1 MSVTNKQIDTN
12 NLRELPPILREM
24 RFTSMARKLE
34 EALEDPSSNL
44 YAVSGELI
52 DLVLSEYNSRC
63 TNKINKYIKKATLKI
78 PGADLEDMYEEG
90 KYNRQMNMNL
100 LNELKT
106 CNWISRKN
114 NLIITGPSGTGKT
127 WIACALAICA
137 CEKFMNVRFYST
149 SKLILE
155 MKTLEPNTYLERLQE
170 IQKLDLLILDDIGYM
185 SYDLES
191 CRIFFEILD
200 TRYMVGS
207 TMLVS
212 NFTTSEWYDLF
223 ADHSYGEATLSRI
236 VEKAFRLTIT
246 GEDLRPKQEM
256 SND

>member
-12 NLRELPPILREM
+12 NIREVPPLLREM
-24 RFTSMARKLE
+24 RFTAMARRMEELLE
-34 EALEDPSSNL
+34 EPASNIFT
-44 YAVSGELI
+44 VSNEI
-52 DLVLSEYNSRC
+52 ADLVLAEYNSRC
-63 TNKINKYIKKATLKI
+63 TNKINKYIKRASLKI
-78 PGADLEDMYEEG
+78 PGADMEDLYEEG
-90 KYNRQMNMNL
+90 KYNRQMNMGL

-106 CNWISRKN
+106 CGWIRRKN
-114 NLIITGPSGTGKT
+114 NLIITGPSGCGKT
-127 WIACALAICA
+127 WVACALAVCA

-155 MKTLEPNTYLERLQE
+155 MKTLEPSAYLERLHE
-170 IQKLDLLILDDIGYM
+170 IAKLDLLVLDDVGYM
-185 SYDLES
+185 PYDLES
-191 CRIFFEILD
+191 CRIFFEVLD

-223 ADHSYGEATLSRI
+223 SDHSYGEATLSRI
-236 VEKAFRLTIT
+236 TEKAFRLPIS

-256 SND
+256 SDD